1 MMIQAAIMGVFNTF
15 LMQCESLFDSVV
27 SGWNNFFPIAD
38 PTWMFLGVL
47 SVVLFAPLLFNRLR
61 LPHIIGMILAGLVI
75 GPNGLNI
82 LSRDDSFELFGKVG
96 LYYIMFLASLEVNM
110 QEMKQS
116 KAGALLM
123 GLAVFTIPIL
133 LGLVTNIFVLKYSF
147 IASLLLASMYA
158 SYTLISYPIVARYG
172 LSRLRCVN
180 FVVGGAMIT
189 DTLTLFVLAII
200 AGTFTGEANGWFVLF
215 MLLKLLA
222 IAAVIIFLFPRI
234 ARYFF
239 RNYNDSVI
247 QYIFVMMMLFLG
259 AGLMELAGMEG
270 ILGAFITGLVLNPLI
285 PHSSP
290 LMRRIDFV
298 GNAIFIPYFLIG
310 VGMMIDIRVLF
321 NGGGSLLVA
330 AVMISTALIGKW
342 VASFLVA
349 KRYRMSWNEQ
359 GLMFG
364 LSTSQAAATLA
375 AAFVGHGIIL
385 SDGSRL
391 LNDDVLNGTI
401 LLILATCLVSSI
413 ISDRASRKLIVS
425 GALSSN
431 PVGISS
437 KKTLLALANPNMVDK
452 LMDLALLIRK
462 ENSPVPL
469 SAINVVLDE
478 DKSRQGGAT
487 KLLDAA
493 ANIAASVNVPL
504 LTKMLLTT
512 NLAHGIIHEVKE
524 NDYRE
529 LILGFHKRETAN
541 DSFLGN
547 VLPEVLNAI
556 DCQVIMARMNI
567 PLNTVRTI
575 HITFPAKAEYEAG
588 FSYWV
593 EETARMASG
602 LDCRIMY
609 HGHPDTMGKIKGL
622 LKEFSPVDA
631 QFFDTDGGNDLKRLS
646 KIVKEDHLLIVVSAR
661 RGSISFR
668 PSHDHIFVQ
677 LQRDY
682 PNTSVLLIY
691 PNGYKVEG
699 GETH

>member
-1 MMIQAAIMGVFNTF
+1 MNFS
-15 LMQCESLFDSVV
+15 SLFPVTE
-27 SGWNNFFPIAD
+27 
-38 PTWMFLGVL
+38 PTWIFLGVL
-47 SVVLFAPLLFNRLR
+47 CIVLFAPLLFNKLR
-61 LPHIIGMILAGLVI
+61 MPHIIGMILAGLLI

-82 LSRDDSFELFGKVG
+82 IERDDSFELFGKVG
-96 LYYIMFLASLEVNM
+96 LYYIMFLARLEINM
-110 QEMKQS
+110 QEMKQA
-116 KAGALLM
+116 KGGALLM
-123 GLAVFTIPIL
+123 GLAVFVIPIA
-133 LGLVTNIFVLKYSF
+133 LGMVSNRYVLKYSF

-180 FVVGGAMIT
+180 FVVGGTIIT
-189 DTLTLFVLAII
+189 DTLTLFVLAVV
-200 AGTFTGEANGWFVLF
+200 AGTFTGEASVWFVLL
-215 MLLKLLA
+215 MLVKLLL
-222 IAAVIIFLFPRI
+222 IVGIIIWFFPRI

-239 RNYNDSVI
+239 RKYNDSVI
-247 QYIFVMMMLFLG
+247 QYIFVLAMLFLG

-270 ILGAFITGLVLNPLI
+270 ILGAFITGLVLNRLI

-321 NGGGSLLVA
+321 NGGNSLVVA
-330 AVMISTALIGKW
+330 AVMVVTALTGKW
-342 VASFLVA
+342 LASFLVA
-349 KRYRMSWNEQ
+349 KVYGMSGGERN
-359 GLMFG
+359 LMFG

-375 AAFVGHGIIL
+375 AAIVGHGIIL
-385 SDGSRL
+385 ANGSRL

-401 LLILATCLVSSI
+401 LLILVTCIVSSI
-413 ISDRASRKLIVS
+413 VADRASRKLVVS
-425 GALSSN
+425 GDVLDTPATN
-431 PVGISS
+431 PS
-437 KKTLLALANPNMVDK
+437 KKTLVALANPQMVDK
-452 LMDLALLIRK
+452 LMDLALLVRK
-462 ENSPVPL
+462 ENCQIPL
-469 SAINVVLDE
+469 SAITVVLDE
-478 DKSRQGGAT
+478 DKKLQAQGQ
-487 KLLDAA
+487 KVLDTA

-504 LTKMLLTT
+504 LTKVRLTT
-512 NLAHGIIHEVKE
+512 NLAHGIVHEVKE

-529 LILGFHKRETAN
+529 LILGFHKKETAN

-547 VLPEVLNAI
+547 VLPEVLGAI
-556 DCQVIMARMNI
+556 DCQVVIARMNI

-575 HITFPAKAEYEAG
+575 HITFPAKAEFEAG

-593 EETARMASG
+593 EETARMAAG

-609 HGHPDTMGKIKGL
+609 HGHPDTMSKIKSM
-622 LKEFSPVDA
+622 LKKCDPVEAD
-631 QFFDTDGGNDLKRLS
+631 FFETDGGNDLKRLS
-646 KIVKEDHLLIVVSAR
+646 KVIKDDHLLIIVSAR

-682 PNTSVLLIY
+682 PNTSILLIY

>member
-1 MMIQAAIMGVFNTF
+1 MIHATLINLSSTF
-15 LMQCESLFDSVV
+15 LAQLTSLYESVAA
-27 SGWNNFFPIAD
+27 GWSNFFPISE
-38 PTWMFLGVL
+38 PTWIFLGVL
-47 SVVLFAPLLFNRLR
+47 SIVLFAPLLFNRLR
-61 LPHIIGMILAGLVI
+61 MPHIIGMILAGLLV
-75 GPNGLNI
+75 GPNCLNFFE
-82 LSRDDSFELFGKVG
+82 RDSSFELFGKVG

-116 KAGALLM
+116 RTGALLM
-123 GLAVFTIPIL
+123 GLAVFSIPIL
-133 LGLVTNIFVLKYSF
+133 LGLITNTFILKYNF
-147 IASLLLASMYA
+147 VASLLLASMYA

-189 DTLTLFVLAII
+189 DTLTLFVLAVI

-215 MLLKLLA
+215 MLFKLLV
-222 IAAVIIFLFPRI
+222 IAAVIIFVFPRI

-247 QYIFVMMMLFLG
+247 QYIFVMVMLFLG
-259 AGLMELAGMEG
+259 AGLMELVGMEG

-310 VGMMIDIRVLF
+310 VGMMIDLRVLF
-321 NGGGSLLVA
+321 NGGGSLIVA
-330 AVMISTALIGKW
+330 AVMIATALTGKW
-342 VASFLVA
+342 IASFFVA
-349 KRYRMSWNEQ
+349 KHYSMSWNEQ

-391 LNDDVLNGTI
+391 LSDDVLNGTI
-401 LLILATCLVSSI
+401 LLILVTCLVSSI

-425 GALSSN
+425 GAVLNN
-431 PVGISS
+431 PAGISS

-452 LMDLALLIRK
+452 LMDLALLVRK

-478 DKSRQGGAT
+478 DKSRQVGAT
-487 KLLDAA
+487 KLLNAA
-493 ANIAASVNVPL
+493 ADIAASVNVPL
-504 LTKMLLTT
+504 LTKMRLTT

-556 DCQVIMARMNI
+556 DCQVMMARMNI
-567 PLNTVRTI
+567 PLNTVRAI

-609 HGHPDTMGKIKGL
+609 HGHPDTMDKIKVR
-622 LKEFSPVDA
+622 LKELPPVEA
-631 QFFDTDGGNDLKRLS
+631 HFFETDGGNDLKRLS
-646 KIVKEDHLLIVVSAR
+646 KIIKEDHLLIVVSAR

>member
-1 MMIQAAIMGVFNTF
+1 MNFS
-15 LMQCESLFDSVV
+15 SLFPVTE
-27 SGWNNFFPIAD
+27 
-38 PTWMFLGVL
+38 PTWIFLGVL
-47 SVVLFAPLLFNRLR
+47 CIVLFAPLLFNKLR
-61 LPHIIGMILAGLVI
+61 MPHIIGMILAGLLI

-82 LSRDDSFELFGKVG
+82 IERDDSFELFGKVG
-96 LYYIMFLASLEVNM
+96 LYYIMFLASLEINM
-110 QEMKQS
+110 QEMKQA
-116 KAGALLM
+116 KGGALLM
-123 GLAVFTIPIL
+123 GLAVFVIPIA
-133 LGLVTNIFVLKYSF
+133 LGMVSNRYVLKYSF

-180 FVVGGAMIT
+180 FVVGGTIIT
-189 DTLTLFVLAII
+189 DTLTLFVLAVV
-200 AGTFTGEANGWFVLF
+200 AGTFTGEASVWFVLL
-215 MLLKLLA
+215 MLVKLLL
-222 IAAVIIFLFPRI
+222 IVGIIIWFFPRI

-239 RNYNDSVI
+239 RKYNDSVI
-247 QYIFVMMMLFLG
+247 QYIFVLAMLFLG

-270 ILGAFITGLVLNPLI
+270 ILGAFITGLVLNRLI

-321 NGGGSLLVA
+321 NGGNSLVVA
-330 AVMISTALIGKW
+330 AVMVVTALTGKW
-342 VASFLVA
+342 LASFLVA
-349 KRYRMSWNEQ
+349 KVYGMSGGERN
-359 GLMFG
+359 LMFG

-375 AAFVGHGIIL
+375 AAIVGHGIIL
-385 SDGSRL
+385 ADGSRL

-401 LLILATCLVSSI
+401 LLILVTCIVSSI
-413 ISDRASRKLIVS
+413 VADRASRKLVVS
-425 GALSSN
+425 GDVLDIPATN
-431 PVGISS
+431 PS
-437 KKTLLALANPNMVDK
+437 KKTLVALANPQMVDK
-452 LMDLALLIRK
+452 LMDLALLVRK
-462 ENSPVPL
+462 ENSQIPL
-469 SAINVVLDE
+469 SAITVVLDE
-478 DKSRQGGAT
+478 DKKLQAQGQ
-487 KLLDAA
+487 KVLDTA

-504 LTKMLLTT
+504 LTKVRLTT
-512 NLAHGIIHEVKE
+512 NLAHGIVHEVKE

-529 LILGFHKRETAN
+529 LILGFHKKETAN

-547 VLPEVLNAI
+547 VLPEVLGAI
-556 DCQVIMARMNI
+556 DCQVVIARMNI

-575 HITFPAKAEYEAG
+575 HITFPAKAEFEAG

-593 EETARMASG
+593 EETARMAAG

-609 HGHPDTMGKIKGL
+609 HGHPDTMSKIKSM
-622 LKEFSPVDA
+622 LKKCDPVEA
-631 QFFDTDGGNDLKRLS
+631 NFFETDGGNDLKRLS
-646 KIVKEDHLLIVVSAR
+646 KVIKDDHLLIIVSAR

-682 PNTSVLLIY
+682 PNTSILLIY